1 MPNTSLALEYF
12 DGITY
17 QKGSMVLKQ
26 LLFLIGAEN
35 FFKGLQ
41 AYFIKYGG
49 KNATIDDF
57 LAEMA
62 PFFNE

>member
-1 MPNTSLALEYF
+1 MF
-12 DGITY
+12 
-17 QKGSMVLKQ
+17 LKQ
-26 LLFLIGAEN
+26 ILFLIGAEN